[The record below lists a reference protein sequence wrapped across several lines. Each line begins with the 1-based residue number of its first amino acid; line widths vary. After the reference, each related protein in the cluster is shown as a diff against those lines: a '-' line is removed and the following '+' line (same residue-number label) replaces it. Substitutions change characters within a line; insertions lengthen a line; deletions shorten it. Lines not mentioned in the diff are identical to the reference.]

1 MGNVQD
7 VEKVVTGMRL
17 SRPLSR
23 GAVMTACAAG
33 AVGVAGV
40 VLAAVHLGSSSPT
53 NSRVSPSNGT
63 GTVVD
68 GQTQVAVV
76 GLRNGRVPWNKPV
89 TLQITNGKLRTVA
102 VNADGSG
109 SIDGTLSSGDTVW
122 TSAETLVP
130 LARYQA
136 NVSFEDAG
144 HHTKTLVVDFK
155 AADAAKHLKVTL
167 SPGDGNT
174 VGVGSPII
182 ASFSRPVPNDER
194 AMVEARLA
202 VSVRPSVVGAWHW
215 MSDQEVHWRPPKY
228 WKRGTAV
235 TVSADL
241 NQLYLGKG
249 VWGSGKHAT
258 SFHIGDSHVSRVD
271 VARHMMYVYRNGA
284 LVRSMPIS
292 AGRDKYPTKNGV
304 HITFEKS
311 QLVTMDSATVG
322 IPRNSPDGYYE
333 KVYWDVRISYG
344 GAFVHAAPWSVGEQ
358 GRVNVSHGCV
368 NLSTANATWFY
379 YFSQRGDI
387 VDVYNSGAAP
397 DTADPGMADWNMSWA
412 NWVAG
417 DAAPS
422 AAAQRLT
429 PKMPRDY
436 EPGAPGYS
444 SSTSSY
450 STTHRSTPAPKPTYS
465 RRPSPSPK
473 PTGH

>member
-1 MGNVQD
+1 MGNDPD
-7 VEKVVTGMRL
+7 VEKVVTCMRL
-17 SRPLSR
+17 PRPLSR
-23 GAVMTACAAG
+23 TAVIAACSAG
-33 AVGVAGV
+33 AIGVAGV
-40 VLAAVHLGSSSPT
+40 VVAAVHLSSSSTPPT
-53 NSRVSPSNGT
+53 TSP
-63 GTVVD
+63 D
-68 GQTQVAVV
+68 GAVQVGPTSVQLV
-76 GLRNGRVPWNKPV
+76 GLRNGRVAWNKPV
-89 TLQITNGKLRTVA
+89 TLQITNGRLRTVA
-102 VNADGSG
+102 VAAAGG
-109 SIDGTLSSGDTVW
+109 GVIDGTLSNGDTVW
-122 TSAETLVP
+122 KSAETLTP
-130 LARYQA
+130 LTSYTATVTFIDSA
-136 NVSFEDAG
+136 KE
-144 HHTKTLVVDFK
+144 TKSTQLTFR
-155 AADAAKHLKVTL
+155 AADATKHLKITL

-182 ASFSRPVPNDER
+182 ASLSRPVPRDQR

-202 VSVRPSVVGAWHW
+202 VTETPAVIGAWHW
-215 MSDQEVHWRPPKY
+215 MSDQELHWRPPKY
-228 WKRGTAV
+228 WRHGTDV

-241 NQLYLGKG
+241 TNLYLGNG
-249 VWGSGKHAT
+249 VWGSGKHTT
-258 SFHIGDSHVSRVD
+258 SFHIGDAHVSRVD
-271 VARHMMYVYRNGA
+271 VASHMMYVYRNGS
-284 LVRSMPIS
+284 LIRTMPIS

-311 QLVTMDSATVG
+311 QVVTMDSATVG

-379 YFSQRGDI
+379 YYSLRGDI

-412 NWVAG
+412 QWVAG

-422 AAAQRLT
+422 AEAQRLT

-436 EPGAPGYS
+436 EPAAPGYGTTATHNSSPSPS
-444 SSTSSY
+444 SS
-450 STTHRSTPAPKPTYS
+450 RK
-465 RRPSPSPK
+465 PSPSPS

>member
-1 MGNVQD
+1 MGNVPD
-7 VEKVVTGMRL
+7 VVKVVTRMRF

-23 GAVMTACAAG
+23 GAVVAACAAG

-40 VLAAVHLGSSSPT
+40 VVAAVHLSSASSPT
-53 NSRVSPSNGT
+53 STSAA

-68 GQTQVAVV
+68 GPTQVALV
-76 GLRNGRVPWNKPV
+76 GLRKGHVPWNKPV
-89 TLQITNGKLRTVA
+89 TLQITNGRLRTVA
-102 VNADGSG
+102 VTGDGSG
-109 SIDGTLSSGDTVW
+109 AIDGTMSLGDTVW
-122 TSAETLVP
+122 KSAETLVP
-130 LARYQA
+130 QTRYRA
-136 NVSFEDAG
+136 TVSFVDSG
-144 HHTKTLVVDFK
+144 DHTRSTVLDFI

-174 VGVGSPII
+174 VGVGSPVI
-182 ASFSRPVPNDER
+182 ASFSRPVPKDER
-194 AMVEARLA
+194 AMVEARLS
-202 VSVRPSVVGAWHW
+202 VSVTPAVIGAWHW
-215 MSDQEVHWRPPKY
+215 MSDQEVHWRPPRY
-228 WKRGTAV
+228 WKRGTDVSV
-235 TVSADL
+235 TADL
-241 NQLYLGKG
+241 NNLYLGGG
-249 VWGSGKHAT
+249 VWGTGKHSSA
-258 SFHIGDSHVSRVD
+258 FHIGDSHISRVD
-271 VARHMMYVYRNGA
+271 VARHMMYVYRNGK
-284 LVRSMPIS
+284 LIRSMPIS

-344 GAFVHAAPWSVGEQ
+344 GAFVHAAPWSVGQQ

-368 NLSTANATWFY
+368 NLSTSNATWFY
-379 YFSQRGDI
+379 YYSLRGDI

-412 NWVAG
+412 KWVAG

-422 AAAQRLT
+422 ADAQRLT

-436 EPGAPGYS
+436 EPAAPAYVS
-444 SSTSSY
+444 TTSTPVHRTTPTPTSSR
-450 STTHRSTPAPKPTYS
+450 TRK
-465 RRPSPSPK
+465 PSPSPS